1 MASGETIPVEPYNT
15 RTSIHCP
22 GCSKKVKRIIQSIP
36 GIHNFAIDPSQNKV
50 SITGDAEAGVIIKKF
65 LKSNKQVELW
75 PEKSKLTNAN
85 AKTSGEKN
93 QSKEINTSN
102 DLSENKKPD
111 EIFKEKKK
119 TVDAEAPSKSDNGP
133 EKSPNENGP
142 KTQRGSAVA
151 DVDDSSKKYENQEV
165 KSGGDKKKEKM
176 AQKETNGA
184 SSGTVESSATEDGDS
199 SGDKKK
205 EKMVVQKETNSAG
218 SGVESSSATEGTTSL
233 PPPLQQQLQNMTYQT
248 PTAAYVM
255 SYNMAQPSTAHSY
268 YAFPQRRRR
277 RRRHKATFTR
287 RTLRH
292 RRRRRRSSSTACRQ
306 SGARLRR
313 RRNRIICSMM
323 RMQIPAMLCDQG
335 EVFGS
340 RSDYIS

>member
-1 MASGETIPVEPYNT
+1 MAS
-15 RTSIHCP
+15 
-22 GCSKKVKRIIQSIP
+22 

-268 YAFPQRRRR
+268 YAFP
-277 RRRHKATFTR
+277 ATPPSPPPSQGYFY
-287 RTLRH
+287 
-292 RRRRRRSSSTACRQ
+292 SSYAPPPPPPPPEFFHGVPSEWG
-306 SGARLRR
+306 S
-313 RRNRIICSMM
+313 
-323 RMQIPAMLCDQG
+323 PAPPPESYHMFNDENANSCD
-335 EVFGS
+335 VM
-340 RSDYIS
+340 